1 MANFFYS
8 LVDYNLINRWGEVL
22 DWLFDD
28 NRFDNNNGWN
38 SKMSGQLTRKIGKL
52 EKIEKRNF
60 IHDSIRNLTFPDS
73 YYDRN
78 ETNVSIIISNNTGS
92 KCKDLVRHIR
102 NGIAHGHTRCKNI
115 DGTPYIEILDYN
127 KNTQTAYIYMPIDYI
142 AQIYDMYVSI
152 KNDNNEEEI
161 DILRESA

>member
-73 YYDRN
+73 YHLSRGSSRRVSKNSSVSKSCLPEWRKELRPD
-78 ETNVSIIISNNTGS
+78 ETLS
-92 KCKDLVRHIR
+92 DL
-102 NGIAHGHTRCKNI
+102 
-115 DGTPYIEILDYN
+115 
-127 KNTQTAYIYMPIDYI
+127 
-142 AQIYDMYVSI
+142 
-152 KNDNNEEEI
+152 
-161 DILRESA
+161 